1 MNRFHMCRW
10 VAPTELWLKI
20 NFDAKAFSAEAM
32 ACLQAISLRLH
43 LGLKKVEI
51 EGDSQTVIQKLQ
63 ERSEDR
69 SEIRVF
75 KKDSKYLSLGYE
87 SCVFHFIPR
96 EANKVAHLITKD
108 GLQKRETTYLLNMI
122 NTGVEGVLDEDRRW
136 TDLSWD

>member
-1 MNRFHMCRW
+1 MCRW

-75 KKDSKYLSLGYE
+75 KKRLKVSE
-87 SCVFHFIPR
+87 SRLRILRFSFYP
-96 EANKVAHLITKD
+96 
-108 GLQKRETTYLLNMI
+108 
-122 NTGVEGVLDEDRRW
+122 
-136 TDLSWD
+136 